1 MFLQTEALNVKTE
14 PLNLHP
20 KALFIDYSGIFQFFL
35 LIQRNFTLFKI
46 KYILTQSLKSHR
58 FYLENY
64 VPDLPSTHSG

>member
-14 PLNLHP
+14 PLDVDS

-35 LIQRNFTLFKI
+35 LIQKGFTLFKI